1 MKGIKVNRMDKAI
14 IVADDSLIIQNIVEK
29 ALKEDYE
36 VLKGSNGREAIDFIT
51 KDKDKKICGMLLD
64 LNMPEYDGF
73 MVLNY
78 FKNNN
83 LFNRIPVSI
92 ISGDDSKETIEKAFT
107 YDIVDMLNKP
117 FSSDNIKNVVNK
129 TVSEK

>member
-1 MKGIKVNRMDKAI
+1 MDKAI
-14 IVADDSLIIQNIVEK
+14 IVADDSMIIKNIVEK
-29 ALKEDYE
+29 ALQDEYI
-36 VLKGSNGREAIDFIT
+36 VLKASNGKEAIDYIV
-51 KDKDKKICGMLLD
+51 KKEYDICCLLLD

-83 LFNRIPVSI
+83 LFKKIPVSI
-92 ISGDDSKETIEKAFT
+92 ISGDDTKETIDKAFT

-117 FSSDNIKNVVNK
+117 FSSDNIKNIV
-129 TVSEK
+129 EKMISLQD

>member
-1 MKGIKVNRMDKAI
+1 MDKAI
-14 IVADDSLIIQNIVEK
+14 IIADDSMIIKNIVEK
-29 ALKEDYE
+29 ALQDEYII
-36 VLKGSNGREAIDFIT
+36 LKASNGKEAIDYIT
-51 KDKDKKICGMLLD
+51 KKEYNICCLLLD

-83 LFNRIPVSI
+83 LFKRIPVSI
-92 ISGDDSKETIEKAFT
+92 ISGDDTKETIDKAFT

-117 FSSDNIKNVVNK
+117 FSSDNIKNIVNK
-129 TVSEK
+129 MISLQG

>member
-1 MKGIKVNRMDKAI
+1 MDKAI
-14 IVADDSLIIQNIVEK
+14 IVADDSMIVKNIVEK
-29 ALKEDYE
+29 ALKDEYT
-36 VLKGSNGREAIDFIT
+36 VLKASNGKEAINYIT
-51 KDKDKKICGMLLD
+51 KKEYDICCLLLD

-83 LFNRIPVSI
+83 LFKRIPVSI
-92 ISGDDSKETIEKAFT
+92 ISGDDTKETIDRAFT

-117 FSSDNIKNVVNK
+117 
-129 TVSEK
+129 

>member
-1 MKGIKVNRMDKAI
+1 MNRAV
-14 IVADDSLIIQNIVEK
+14 IVADDSMIIRNIVTK
-29 ALKEDYE
+29 ALEGEYI
-36 VLKGSNGREAIDFIT
+36 VLPAQNGKEAIDYII
-51 KDKDKKICGMLLD
+51 KKEYNICCMLLD

-92 ISGDDSKETIEKAFT
+92 ISGDDTKETIERAFS
-107 YDIVDMLNKP
+107 YGIVDLLNKP
-117 FSSDNIKNVVNK
+117 FSSDKIKNVVQKMININ
-129 TVSEK
+129 S